1 MAARPPQPSHVTSR
15 YAAIA
20 AMFTALGSLI
30 DNYQAIPD
38 HERPER
44 WSRDAERITGEV
56 ARQLAIARM
65 RLAAMPP
72 TGPDRR

>member
-15 YAAIA
+15 YTAIA

-30 DNYQAIPD
+30 DNYHAIPD

-56 ARQLAIARM
+56 ARQLGIARM
-65 RLAAMPP
+65 RLAAIPP
-72 TGPDRR
+72 HGPDSR